1 MSTTDTQSP
10 SRGGEGLLALMAFA
24 VLLGSAAIA
33 ALGVAG
39 SWWLLPVAILAV
51 ILPAIAVAATLGR
64 LMSDGGTPEAEY
76 APLPPTEPRPEP
88 APLAR
93 VVSA

>member
-1 MSTTDTQSP
+1 MSTSDTE
-10 SRGGEGLLALMAFA
+10 SRSRGGGEGLLALMAFA

-51 ILPAIAVAATLGR
+51 ILPAIAVAAALGR
-64 LMSDGGTPEAEY
+64 LMSDGGTPQTEY
-76 APLPPTEPRPEP
+76 AAPSRPSG
-88 APLAR
+88 A
-93 VVSA
+93 